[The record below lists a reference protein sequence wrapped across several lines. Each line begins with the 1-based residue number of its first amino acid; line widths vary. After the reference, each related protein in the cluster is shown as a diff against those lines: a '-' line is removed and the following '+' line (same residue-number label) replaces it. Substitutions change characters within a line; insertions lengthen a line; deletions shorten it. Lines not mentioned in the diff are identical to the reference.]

1 MVFLRI
7 NYRSC
12 RLLII
17 AFNVI
22 TVIAIFGLLF
32 NNISGKKTSDPINNT
47 TNNDNNNDNNNARIE
62 LDLKYQIDDM
72 KKIKLSLGKEI
83 TELEGKRNFL
93 IKEIKKFEE
102 IMEHNFA
109 LIADSKKNKII

>member
-7 NYRSC
+7 NYRSR

-17 AFNVI
+17 IFNVI

-47 TNNDNNNDNNNARIE
+47 TNNDINVNNNAGIE

-72 KKIKLSLGKEI
+72 KKIKLSIGKEI

-109 LIADSKKNKII
+109 LIADSKKHKII